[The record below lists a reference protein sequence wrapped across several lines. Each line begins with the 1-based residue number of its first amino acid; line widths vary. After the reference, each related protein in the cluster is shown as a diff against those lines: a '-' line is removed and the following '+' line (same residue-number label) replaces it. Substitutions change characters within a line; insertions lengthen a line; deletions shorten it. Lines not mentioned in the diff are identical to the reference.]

1 MGLIANQNHV
11 AIAIDGPAASGK
23 STIARM
29 LAKKLGLVMVNSGE
43 MYRAVTWKIL
53 ESDIDP
59 RDEPAIVSALDV
71 MELQCGINGCFS
83 TIAVDGRLLRDELRS
98 ENVNR
103 SVSVVSA
110 IALVRKRL
118 VQLQREYLQSTSLV
132 MEGRDIGSVVFP
144 ETPYKIYVDA
154 SADVRAARRLAEGVT
169 DSVASRDL
177 ADSSRETAP
186 LVVADGAV
194 VLDNSHHTV
203 DSAVAAALEILR
215 GQGLR
220 WSE

>member
-1 MGLIANQNHV
+1 MGLIANQNNV

-29 LAKKLGLVMVNSGE
+29 LAKILGLVMVNSGE
-43 MYRAVTWKIL
+43 MYRAVTWKVL
-53 ESDIDP
+53 EAGINPLDGA
-59 RDEPAIVSALDV
+59 AIVKALEYMNLD
-71 MELQCGINGCFS
+71 CGINGYFS
-83 TIAVDGRLLRDELRS
+83 TIAVDGRILRDELRS

-103 SVSVVSA
+103 AVSVVSA
-110 IALVRKRL
+110 IAAVRSRL
-118 VQLQREYLQSTSLV
+118 VQLQRDYLQSTSLV

-154 SADVRAARRLAEGVT
+154 SADVRAARRLAEGIT
-169 DSVASRDL
+169 DSVASRDQ
-177 ADSSRETAP
+177 ADSSRVTAP

-203 DSAVAAALEILR
+203 DSAVDAALEILR